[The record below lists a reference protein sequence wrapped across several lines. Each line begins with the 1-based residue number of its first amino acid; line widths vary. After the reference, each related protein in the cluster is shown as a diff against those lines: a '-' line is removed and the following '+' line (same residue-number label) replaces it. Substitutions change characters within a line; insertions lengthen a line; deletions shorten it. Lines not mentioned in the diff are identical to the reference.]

1 MSQSR
6 KFRVFATA
14 THCAVIEIVAD
25 NAEEAAAI
33 AGKLDGSEFDILH
46 VHADSI
52 EVQEVI
58 LLQQGEHA
66 EENGQVVGTPVH

>member
-1 MSQSR
+1 MSASR

-25 NAEEAAAI
+25 SAEEAAAI

-58 LLQQGEHA
+58 LVQQGEHA
-66 EENGQVVGTPVH
+66 EEDDPAVGAPVH